1 MFIQIDLACQN
12 LRLVDADGALLREY
26 PVSTAQRGAGEQKG
40 SLQTPRGRHVIRAKI
55 GAGLPYGAALVGRRP
70 TGEVCTTE
78 HLAQQPERDWILSR
92 ILWLS
97 GCQPGFNRL
106 GDCDTMARYIYIHG
120 TPDDEPI
127 DRPASH
133 GCIRMR
139 NADVI
144 DLFER
149 VTVGT
154 QVLIVPEDADNPAT
168 FPLLKIDWR
177 KGKDALSSIRQTVFV
192 EEQGVPAEIELD
204 SADAGAT
211 HFLIW
216 DWQGRPAA
224 CARLLPEGKVGR
236 MAVLPAWR
244 GQGLGERLLQ
254 AAMQEAR
261 QRGWFELRAAAQASV
276 TGFYTQAGFE
286 PVGDPFEAAGIAHQ
300 MMRVYLSRLSH

>member
-1 MFIQIDLACQN
+1 MRLIIDLARQN
-12 LRLVDADGALLREY
+12 LSLFDDVGALLREY
-26 PVSTAQRGAGEQKG
+26 PVSTARLGAGEQKG
-40 SLQTPRGRHVIRAKI
+40 SYQTPRGRHVIRAKI

-70 TGEVCTTE
+70 TGEICTIE
-78 HLAQQPERDWILSR
+78 HLAQMPERDWILSR

-97 GCQPGFNRL
+97 GSQPGFNQL
-106 GDCDTMARYIYIHG
+106 GNCDTMARYIYIHG
-120 TPDDEPI
+120 TPDEEPMGV
-127 DRPASH
+127 PQSH

-149 VTVGT
+149 VSVGT
-154 QVLIVPEDADNPAT
+154 EVLIVPENAADPAS
-168 FPLLKIDWR
+168 FPLVQLEWR
-177 KGKDALSSIRQTVFV
+177 KGRAALSSIRQTVFV

-224 CARLLPEGKVGR
+224 CARLLAEGKVGR
-236 MAVLPAWR
+236 MAVLPQWR

-254 AAMQEAR
+254 AVMQEAKM
-261 QRGWFELRAAAQASV
+261 RGWFELRAAAQASV
-276 TGFYTQAGFE
+276 TGFYAKAGFE

-300 MMRVYLSRLSH
+300 MMRVFL

>member
-1 MFIQIDLACQN
+1 MQIVIDIPTQQL
-12 LRLVDADGALLREY
+12 ALLASSGEEICRY
-26 PVSTAQRGAGEQKG
+26 PISTAALGVGEKRG
-40 SLQTPRGRHVIRAKI
+40 SFQTPRGRHVIRAKI
-55 GAGLPYGAALVGRRP
+55 GAGLPRAAALVGRRP
-70 TGEVCTTE
+70 TGEICTIE

-120 TPDDEPI
+120 TPDEEPI

-149 VTVGT
+149 VPVGT
-154 QVLIVPEDADNPAT
+154 EVLIMPDRSDDPAT
-168 FPLLKIDWR
+168 FPLVRLDWCHGR
-177 KGKDALSSIRQTVFV
+177 AALSSVRRQVFI

-204 SADAGAT
+204 EADATAT

-216 DWQGRPAA
+216 DWQGKPVA

-236 MAVLPAWR
+236 MAVLPDWR
-244 GQGLGERLLQ
+244 GQGLGDRLLQ
-254 AAMQEAR
+254 AAITEAKA
-261 QRGWFELRAAAQASV
+261 RGWFELRAAAQASV
-276 TGFYTQAGFE
+276 TGFYSRAGFE
-286 PVGDPFEAAGIAHQ
+286 QVGDRFEAAGIEHQ
-300 MMRVYLSRLSH
+300 MMRIFL